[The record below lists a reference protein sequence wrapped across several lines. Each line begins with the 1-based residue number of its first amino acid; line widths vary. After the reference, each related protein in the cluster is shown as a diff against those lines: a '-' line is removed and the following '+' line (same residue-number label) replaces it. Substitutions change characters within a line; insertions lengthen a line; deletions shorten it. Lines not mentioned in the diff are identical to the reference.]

1 MQEYFKT
8 GDRTILKLEDNNLE
22 EYDDYYIEALIKIV
36 KHYYKKKEKEQNTG
50 NTARILKD
58 DDDDNYMKYVF
69 KYAYHILP
77 LLIIFGIGFLSIFG
91 WIICAVCACKKC
103 SCCVC
108 KVPKCKT
115 PAAVL
120 SLISY
125 VVVALISFYAL
136 VEQNKI
142 FSGLADIECAVLR
155 FTDDFL
161 EGETNKFPPYWAGI
175 DKISTILT
183 QFKTETENTITSQ
196 LKLILNTCNNTARF
210 EIPPTDGTVNESA
223 VRVDYL
229 HTILATLSS
238 DITNSAQ
245 AMEDLLNRLVALENV
260 INPIKNYLRI
270 GIISYPVDD
279 SNALVTSNGIYDFV
293 HDLLEQVPANTDT
306 TYTFSFDPGTNKIVI
321 TPSSGTGTELD
332 LSSLAGTA
340 QVNKSI
346 GTLVSCFIDS
356 THPTDANDVGQHITV
371 PVGKILTGS
380 DLIEFVE
387 TGTEFNTNTQS
398 VDATD
403 TVFAENDDGSIN
415 DTGWIPAWNDTWNV
429 SNMSTET
436 RYKCIV
442 SPTFETSTV
451 GDGDSTPTYKLTA
464 GIFMRV
470 L

>member
-1 MQEYFKT
+1 MRIPSTSDLAQREANHAY
-8 GDRTILKLEDNNLE
+8 DKLAVISEN
-22 EYDDYYIEALIKIV
+22 IEALEELYDFMFQLKQYFKNLLAEYV
-36 KHYYKKKEKEQNTG
+36 TKHTDETVESQ
-50 NTARILKD
+50 
-58 DDDDNYMKYVF
+58 
-69 KYAYHILP
+69 
-77 LLIIFGIGFLSIFG
+77 
-91 WIICAVCACKKC
+91 
-103 SCCVC
+103 
-108 KVPKCKT
+108 KT
-115 PAAVL
+115 
-120 SLISY
+120 
-125 VVVALISFYAL
+125 
-136 VEQNKI
+136 
-142 FSGLADIECAVLR
+142 
-155 FTDDFL
+155 FL
-161 EGETNKFPPYWAGI
+161 EHIRLEAIKFFGFIGAEYNADCEPC
-175 DKISTILT
+175 LL
-183 QFKTETENTITSQ
+183 FKVSRKDVETENTITSQ

-293 HDLLEQVPANTDT
+293 HDLLEQVPPNTDT

-380 DLIEFVE
+380 DLIESVE

-398 VDATD
+398 VDATG

-451 GDGDSTPTYKLTA
+451 GDGNSTPTYKLTA

>member
-1 MQEYFKT
+1 MRIPSTSDLAQREANHAYDKLAVISENIESLEELYDFMFQLKQYFKNLLAEYVT
-8 GDRTILKLEDNNLE
+8 KHTDETIDS
-22 EYDDYYIEALIKIV
+22 
-36 KHYYKKKEKEQNTG
+36 Q
-50 NTARILKD
+50 
-58 DDDDNYMKYVF
+58 
-69 KYAYHILP
+69 
-77 LLIIFGIGFLSIFG
+77 
-91 WIICAVCACKKC
+91 
-103 SCCVC
+103 
-108 KVPKCKT
+108 KT
-115 PAAVL
+115 
-120 SLISY
+120 
-125 VVVALISFYAL
+125 
-136 VEQNKI
+136 
-142 FSGLADIECAVLR
+142 
-155 FTDDFL
+155 FL
-161 EGETNKFPPYWAGI
+161 EHIRLEAIKFFNQEDHNEDFGFIGAEYNADCEPC
-175 DKISTILT
+175 LL
-183 QFKTETENTITSQ
+183 FKVSRKDVETENTITSQ

-293 HDLLEQVPANTDT
+293 QDLLGQVPPNTDT

-451 GDGDSTPTYKLTA
+451 GDGNSTPTYKLTA